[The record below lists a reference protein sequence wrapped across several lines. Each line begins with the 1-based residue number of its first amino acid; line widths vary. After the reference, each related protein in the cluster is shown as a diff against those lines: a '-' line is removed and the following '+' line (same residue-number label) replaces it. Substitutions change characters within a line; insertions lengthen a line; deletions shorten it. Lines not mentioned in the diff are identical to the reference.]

1 VEKVVRGVTTVM
13 ATALVQ
19 ALVVPWVS
27 VIPAAT
33 ALLGQTDSRS
43 LRRIAG
49 VTMAE
54 NRASKRLP
62 MACEPHK
69 YRIGEGLPTRFFCQA
84 QYTHVSRTL

>member
-1 VEKVVRGVTTVM
+1 MNEYILTPLVGGYEPVTLILTE
-13 ATALVQ
+13 
-19 ALVVPWVS
+19 
-27 VIPAAT
+27 
-33 ALLGQTDSRS
+33 QTDSRS

-84 QYTHVSRTL
+84 QYAYVSRTL